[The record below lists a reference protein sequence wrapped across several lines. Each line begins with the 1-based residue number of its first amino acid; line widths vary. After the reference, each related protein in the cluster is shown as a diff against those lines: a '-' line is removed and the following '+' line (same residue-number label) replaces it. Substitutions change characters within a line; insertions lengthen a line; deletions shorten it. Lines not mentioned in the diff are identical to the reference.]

1 MADPKDTTR
10 RSIALRWLEAMS
22 DQDLVE
28 LANAI
33 RFYGELSDKTK
44 QLLLSMDET
53 RQPTMLNTE
62 GKKALYDAMEF
73 YARLTPAARQFMVA
87 SHESVFRWLMTLQE
101 LEVAG
106 MQKRERL
113 FTSMTVVGKF
123 LKYLIIAFGAALF
136 LMAQI
141 GVSLRNIFTTWFGTG
156 AGPHP

>member
-1 MADPKDTTR
+1 
-10 RSIALRWLEAMS
+10 
-22 DQDLVE
+22 
-28 LANAI
+28 
-33 RFYGELSDKTK
+33 
-44 QLLLSMDET
+44 
-53 RQPTMLNTE
+53 MLNTE